1 MPNSSS
7 RGIASNG
14 PTLMHSLGWLV
25 GKSVYW
31 VSWLLYSLSFKL
43 FRKLVS
49 FSPIKLTNLTRPSG
63 ITADP
68 LTEPF
73 QPPLIDV
80 SPIEREGLLSPVGE
94 DLGKYAH
101 LFQHD
106 LLGVPDV
113 SALTMTTIVRPG
125 SSSQTPRLHSW
136 QISLRPLF
144 RKPQRKSCYVIS
156 TNRRKVA
163 QFRARRLHQKLHTN
177 FPQSIAMG
185 TL

>member
-1 MPNSSS
+1 
-7 RGIASNG
+7 
-14 PTLMHSLGWLV
+14 MHSVGWLV
-25 GKSVYW
+25 GKSVHW

-43 FRKLVS
+43 FKKLMS
-49 FSPIKLTNLTRPSG
+49 FSPIKPTNPARPSG

-68 LTEPF
+68 LTQPF

-80 SPIEREGLLSPVGE
+80 SPIEREGLLSPVEE
-94 DLGKYAH
+94 DLGQYAH
-101 LFQHD
+101 LFQRD

-113 SALTMTTIVRPG
+113 SVLSMTPIVRLG
-125 SSSQTPRLHSW
+125 SSSKTPRLHFW

-163 QFRARRLHQKLHTN
+163 QPRARRLHQKLHIN
-177 FPQSIAMG
+177 FPLSIARG